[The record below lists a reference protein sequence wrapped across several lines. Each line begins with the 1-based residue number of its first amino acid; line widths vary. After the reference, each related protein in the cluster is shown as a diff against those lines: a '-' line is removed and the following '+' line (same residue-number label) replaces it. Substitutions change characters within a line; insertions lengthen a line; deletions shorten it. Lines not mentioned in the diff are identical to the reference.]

1 MQKSVLEFGTHSLG
15 SVLCNG
21 VVLRRRIA
29 KEVVSRKLH
38 ANPKNI
44 LKTRLVEEKTFF
56 LCYRHITGVTRFT
69 VCTRLLR
76 EFGEHS

>member
-1 MQKSVLEFGTHSLG
+1 MQKFCWSSDSILKEVFCEKGKSVVQKSVLEFGTHSLG

-38 ANPKNI
+38 VNPKNI
-44 LKTRLVEEKTFF
+44 LKTR
-56 LCYRHITGVTRFT
+56 
-69 VCTRLLR
+69 
-76 EFGEHS
+76 